1 MAGKNTYLS
10 EIKAQHPDLSEELLE
25 LAWHL
30 HDVKKAR
37 HYGALLNACTDY
49 PSIVHRVVRTMYVMD
64 EIDAQ
69 KAKNEKFL
77 DLLVSMAC
85 LEKPGNGHAAVYY
98 VRPMLNE
105 KEVKAERAR
114 YKEHCR
120 QHRWLSQS
128 KFPDQL
134 VVQLQLVVRDA
145 NTLPRLLDYL
155 LSVGGTIMQ
164 ATAEPEGS
172 SLCGESASIAAQEPS
187 EPNLYAVTCPWTAL
201 PGLLS
206 RLGDA

>member
-1 MAGKNTYLS
+1 MSGKTTYLS
-10 EIKAQHPDLSEELLE
+10 EIRAQHPDLSEELLE

-30 HDVKKAR
+30 HDVEKAR
-37 HYGALLNACTDY
+37 CYGAQLNACTDY

-69 KAKNEKFL
+69 KAKSEKFL
-77 DLLVSMAC
+77 DLLVSLAC

-98 VRPMLNE
+98 VRQMLDE
-105 KEVKAERAR
+105 KAVQAERTC
-114 YKEHCR
+114 YKE
-120 QHRWLSQS
+120 HRWLSQS
-128 KFPDQL
+128 KFPDQM

-155 LSVGGTIMQ
+155 LSVGGTVVQ
-164 ATAEPEGS
+164 AKAEPEGS
-172 SLCGESASIAAQEPS
+172 SLCGESASIAPQEPT
-187 EPNLYAVTCPWTAL
+187 EHNQYMVTCPWTAL

-206 RLGDA
+206 RLGEA